1 MNVKVVA
8 GILLVCVVASVFFVV
23 APIQAYFNGT
33 ANGDVLQTQEREQL
47 RIQERTAD
55 RVMLQTQ
62 KQERLRIQS
71 RDCACNCTQT
81 QSKQE
86 AQECCRNRTCTEA
99 MNAEQTRNQHR
110 EGK

>member
-1 MNVKVVA
+1 MNVKMGA
-8 GILLVCVVASVFFVV
+8 GILLVCVVASIFFV

-33 ANGDVLQTQEREQL
+33 AKGDVLQTQEREQL
-47 RIQERTAD
+47 RIQEHTAD

-81 QSKQE
+81 QSKQGAE
-86 AQECCRNRTCTEA
+86 ECCRNRTCTEA
-99 MNAEQTRNQHR
+99 MNMEQTRNQHR